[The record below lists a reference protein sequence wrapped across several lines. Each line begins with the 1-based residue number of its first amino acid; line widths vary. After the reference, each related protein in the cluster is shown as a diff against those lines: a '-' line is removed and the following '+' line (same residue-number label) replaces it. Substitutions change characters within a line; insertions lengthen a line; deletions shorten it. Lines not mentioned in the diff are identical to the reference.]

1 MKKLVYTNAQEGVSI
16 VYPVPKSNVE
26 QILGPLTD
34 EDYEKH
40 VYSVSIPKD
49 AKNPRA
55 LDDNEIP
62 KDRYF
67 RDAWIDNNGKLDI
80 HLLKARDVHIN
91 KLRELRNE
99 KLKAS
104 DAILLKALETQDRH
118 QIKSISLLRQS
129 LRDMPQTINL
139 DSITDLEKLKN
150 YVPEIIKK

>member
-104 DAILLKALETQDRH
+104 DAILLKALKH
-118 QIKSISLLRQS
+118 KIVIKLKAFPYYDNLCVYR
-129 LRDMPQTINL
+129 QTINL